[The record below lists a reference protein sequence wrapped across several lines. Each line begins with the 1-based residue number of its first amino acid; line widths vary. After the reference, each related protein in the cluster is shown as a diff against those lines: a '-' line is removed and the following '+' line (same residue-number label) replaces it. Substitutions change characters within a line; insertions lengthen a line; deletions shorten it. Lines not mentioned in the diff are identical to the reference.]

1 MLCWL
6 RARAGRWFRGPNGE
20 KLLAR
25 EVLVDHGPGE
35 AHTGK
40 EEGRERWANWAAGG
54 KKERA
59 AGWAKGIGL
68 LRFLSFSKSNSI
80 SYFYFQLKQ
89 IYLNSN
95 KNLNSTTL
103 CTQAK

>member
-1 MLCWL
+1 V
-6 RARAGRWFRGPNGE
+6 G
-20 KLLAR
+20 
-25 EVLVDHGPGE
+25 HGPGE

-103 CTQAK
+103 CTQAKINAPA

>member
-40 EEGRERWANWAAGG
+40 EEGRERWVN
-54 KKERA
+54 RA
-59 AGWAKGIGL
+59 AGERKKKNGL
-68 LRFLSFSKSNSI
+68 RAGPRGLGFCVYFPFLFLFSLSSI
-80 SYFYFQLKQ
+80 SNQKQLIEFKL
-89 IYLNSN
+89 I
-95 KNLNSTTL
+95 
-103 CTQAK
+103 

>member
-1 MLCWL
+1 M
-6 RARAGRWFRGPNGE
+6 G
-20 KLLAR
+20 
-25 EVLVDHGPGE
+25 HGPSE

-95 KNLNSTTL
+95 KKIEFNNLMHTSKINDP
-103 CTQAK
+103 A

>member
-1 MLCWL
+1 V
-6 RARAGRWFRGPNGE
+6 G
-20 KLLAR
+20 
-25 EVLVDHGPGE
+25 HGPGE

-40 EEGRERWANWAAGG
+40 EEGRERWANWAAGE

-95 KNLNSTTL
+95 KKFEFNNLMHTSKIN
-103 CTQAK
+103 APA